1 MVQNGDRRE
10 WTVQLDQH
18 HNHHPAKLSSLVR
31 KDWAERSD
39 CLIERGDWRGGVR
52 GGEWNI
58 YLCLL
63 LFSLATIPVLW
74 CHRLSVVYSSVQ
86 WCTVV
91 YTGQDWGLYRPV
103 IASGPGETRSQSAGG
118 EWDSETC
125 RQIMGPQPRQISHR
139 FSIISDLDTLT
150 AAAKE
155 RLMSG
160 SGSVSGSPGR
170 LQDNISRDSGIG
182 CLKVSIA
189 TNLIIICMLVHQ
201 GSSVLSYNLYINQ

>member
-1 MVQNGDRRE
+1 
-10 WTVQLDQH
+10 
-18 HNHHPAKLSSLVR
+18 
-31 KDWAERSD
+31 
-39 CLIERGDWRGGVR
+39 
-52 GGEWNI
+52 
-58 YLCLL
+58 
-63 LFSLATIPVLW
+63 
-74 CHRLSVVYSSVQ
+74 
-86 WCTVV
+86 
-91 YTGQDWGLYRPV
+91 
-103 IASGPGETRSQSAGG
+103 
-118 EWDSETC
+118 
-125 RQIMGPQPRQISHR
+125 MGPQPRQISHR
-139 FSIISDLDTLT
+139 FSLISDLDTLT